1 MYKSF
6 TANELRELC
15 SLPPDYELAGFICY
29 GAWDD
34 EKHINELERALK
46 ALNIEYEINNLEYKF
61 LQHIRELEIN
71 NKKYWFTVEYGGATL
86 SEYLHLACL
95 FGSKKNIHIGS
106 CGGLNPNLN
115 SLDLIVPTYTYGNE
129 STTRIY
135 TREVKD
141 HRHYSTSNVSAE
153 LIKNIPK
160 NFIVDTG
167 PIMGCQAMLGE
178 TWDDVKSW
186 SEAGYSGVEME
197 TAVFF
202 AVSNHFRVPC
212 GALVYITDNLIK
224 GQTCYDEIHR
234 SEKPRREE
242 IKHEVY
248 MVMLKTMLNIK

>member
-6 TANELRELC
+6 TADEFRKMCN
-15 SLPPDYELAGFICY
+15 LPHDHKVAGFICY

-34 EKHINELERALK
+34 EKHFKNFEDALK
-46 ALNIEYEINNLEYKF
+46 SLGIEYKISTLEYKF
-61 LQHIRELEIN
+61 LQHIREIEIKG
-71 NKKYWFTVEYGGATL
+71 KKYWFAIEYGGATL

-135 TREVKD
+135 AREVKD
-141 HRHYSTSNVSAE
+141 SRHFSTESISKE
-153 LIKNIPK
+153 LIKNTPK
-160 NFIVDTG
+160 ELKIDIG
-167 PIMGCQAMLGE
+167 PIMGCQAMMGE
-178 TWDDVKSW
+178 TWEDVKSW

-202 AVSNHFRVPC
+202 AVSNHFKVPC
-212 GALVYITDNLIK
+212 GALIYISDNLIK
-224 GQTCYDEIHR
+224 GQTCHSESHK
-234 SEKPRREE
+234 SEKAKRELV
-242 IKHEVY
+242 KAEVY
-248 MVMLKTMLNIK
+248 KVAIKTIID